1 MALQSLEEPLTLL
14 RPAEEWLNTG
24 EDLTRFTFPLGSMT
38 VLMTAEERD
47 WGVFSIIDLQYQSK
61 AWTPLLIH
69 SFFCVL
75 TVILK
80 TSKL

>member
-47 WGVFSIIDLQYQSK
+47 WGVFSITDLQYQSK
-61 AWTPLLIH
+61 AWTPLLIVF
-69 SFFCVL
+69 SVF
-75 TVILK
+75 
-80 TSKL
+80 